1 MTAAIRLVLGSL
13 LATELIIGAWAQY
26 FPASFYR
33 DFPTVDLTP
42 PYSEHL
48 LRDFG
53 GATLGLAVVIG
64 AAVIWPQT
72 KLVIIASCAY
82 LIFAVPHLVFHL
94 EHLETATAVQVVLL
108 VGELVVATAL
118 AVLAIVLAVVR
129 MRRDTALRDPAVG

>member
-1 MTAAIRLVLGSL
+1 MTAAIRLALGGL
-13 LATELIIGAWAQY
+13 LATELIIGLWAQY
-26 FPASFYR
+26 FPESFYR

-82 LIFAVPHLVFHL
+82 LVFAVPHLVFHL
-94 EHLETATAVQVVLL
+94 DHLENATAGQATLL
-108 VGELVVATAL
+108 VSELVIATAL
-118 AVLAIVLAVVR
+118 PVAAIVLALTRGQGTAVV
-129 MRRDTALRDPAVG
+129 APSH

>member
-1 MTAAIRLVLGSL
+1 MTAAIRVVLASL
-13 LATELIIGAWAQY
+13 LVTELIIGLWAQY
-26 FPASFYR
+26 FPESFYR

-82 LIFAVPHLVFHL
+82 LVFAVPHLVFHL
-94 EHLETATAVQVVLL
+94 DHLETATAGQATLL
-108 VGELVVATAL
+108 VSELVIATAL
-118 AVLAIVLAVVR
+118 PLAATVLALTRRHGTAAV
-129 MRRDTALRDPAVG
+129 APSH